1 MTAPHAPLER
11 DLHAY
16 ADGRLGEAE
25 AARVAAWLAD
35 TPEAAARMR
44 DWQRQN
50 EQLRLAFDPMLDEP
64 VPDRWL
70 ARIADARHQR
80 RRPLAIAAGWMALG
94 GFIGYLVGALPTDAP
109 APPAI
114 SASTALPRQAA
125 IAHVVYSP
133 EVRHPVEVGAD
144 QEAHLVQWLS
154 KRLGQPVRIPALS
167 ERGFAL
173 VGGRLL
179 PGDRGPM
186 AQFMYENPQGTRLTL
201 YVSKPAADDRE
212 SAFRF
217 AKEAGVGVFYWV
229 DPRFAYALAGDLQRE
244 ALLAIAETAYR
255 QLERAGAG
263 L

>member
-1 MTAPHAPLER
+1 MTEQYEPLER

-16 ADGRLGEAE
+16 ADGRLDETE

-35 TPEAAARMR
+35 KPEAAARVR

-50 EQLRLAFDPMLDEP
+50 EQLHQAFDPMLDEAIP
-64 VPDRWL
+64 ERWR
-70 ARIADARHQR
+70 ARIADAHRQR

-94 GFIGYLVGALPTDAP
+94 GFLGYLAGALPTAIPVAP
-109 APPAI
+109 VAKAG
-114 SASTALPRQAA
+114 STLPRQAA

-144 QEAHLVQWLS
+144 QETHLVQWLS
-154 KRLGQPVRIPALS
+154 KRLGQQISIPSLG

-179 PGDRGPM
+179 PGDPGPM
-186 AQFMYENPQGTRLTL
+186 AQFMYENPQGVRLTL
-201 YVSKPAADDRE
+201 YLSAPAAGDRE

-217 AKEAGVGVFYWV
+217 ADDAGIGVFYWV
-229 DPRFAYALAGDLQRE
+229 DPRFAYALAGDLDRE
-244 ALLAIAETAYR
+244 TLLAIAETAYR
-255 QLERAGAG
+255 QLDRSGAG